1 MNELDTLKRA
11 KKYIDKMA
19 QGINPLTDQSVPQ
32 TDLIANKR
40 ISKCFS
46 YVSDILQEK
55 MNALLNCSQVKEGSV
70 VSLLDCESGE
80 SMQLRILP
88 SYYRARY
95 TSMGYRTKNYVELTK
110 TSDAD
115 GINSIS
121 DDSPLGKAIIGKRAE
136 DEVCVTIDGKS
147 FRYRITHV
155 SDSSDSETVF

>member
-1 MNELDTLKRA
+1 MNELDILKRA

-19 QGINPLTDQSVPQ
+19 QGINPLTDQSVPH

-55 MNALLNCSQVKEGSV
+55 MNALLNTQVKEGCV
-70 VSLLDCESGE
+70 VYLSDCESGE
-80 SMQLRILP
+80 SMQLKIMP

-110 TSDAD
+110 ISDAD
-115 GINSIS
+115 GIRSIS

-147 FRYRITHV
+147 FQYRITYV
-155 SDSSDSETVF
+155 SDSSNPETSS